1 MLKFIEQED
10 VYYPSVLKKIRKSTE
25 QLQPLYEAFRNALE
39 AIDGCNDKIILRLF
53 HSKSSVDNIVE
64 FERFEIEDS
73 GVGFNDVEYDR
84 FKRIFDSRKGKTI
97 KVLAESNSSIS
108 FKKQNLRVLFMIK
121 MLPIEGFSKYLS
133 VKSTSMIIMLLF

>member
-53 HSKSSVDNIVE
+53 Q
-64 FERFEIEDS
+64 
-73 GVGFNDVEYDR
+73 
-84 FKRIFDSRKGKTI
+84 
-97 KVLAESNSSIS
+97 VLRQIWWYFFYCE
-108 FKKQNLRVLFMIK
+108 
-121 MLPIEGFSKYLS
+121 
-133 VKSTSMIIMLLF
+133 

>member
-84 FKRIFDSRKGKTI
+84 FKRIFDSRSEERRVGK
-97 KVLAESNSSIS
+97 ECRSRWS
-108 FKKQNLRVLFMIK
+108 
-121 MLPIEGFSKYLS
+121 PYH
-133 VKSTSMIIMLLF
+133 